1 MTISAVAVA
10 AMSMLFDNQEE
21 DRRLSV
27 QILIQG
33 TSNQVCK
40 CHKFQV
46 QGYSQKNEELK
57 YIPRS
62 DLCPKMHWDLLY
74 SLTAGRKQAT
84 QVAKDIFPC

>member
-46 QGYSQKNEELK
+46 QGYSQRNEELK
-57 YIPRS
+57 TVPHS
-62 DLCPKMHWDLLY
+62 DVYSIMHWDLLY
-74 SLTAGRKQAT
+74 NLMARRKQAT
-84 QVAKDIFPC
+84 QDAKDIFPC